1 MEFPRFNLEYFENSV
16 GRDRKKRSKELDKIC
31 SEIGFLVLEGHG
43 VSQKIISDQWTI
55 VSEFFSSP
63 LEIKREVKVP
73 FLGYPYGWIGPDQE
87 ALAASKGEKT
97 PPDLKESFNGCL
109 LYTSP
114 SPRD

>member
-43 VSQKIISDQWTI
+43 VSQKIISDQWII

-73 FLGYPYGWIGPDQE
+73 FLGYPYG
-87 ALAASKGEKT
+87 
-97 PPDLKESFNGCL
+97 CL

-114 SPRD
+114 SPRDATLSRMPSSA